1 MGCFFMD
8 VTGFDFSNS
17 LLAMHGRCVAASAC
31 QKCHKCFGCKKLVDA
46 VIAPDDVR
54 LMWLHSQRTL
64 IPPLQ
69 SCEKRMRVQC
79 HFIHSFGLVSLHVVF
94 VFALM

>member
-1 MGCFFMD
+1 MD

-46 VIAPDDVR
+46 VIAPDEVR

-64 IPPLQ
+64 ISPLQ

-79 HFIHSFGLVSLHVVF
+79 VTSFIHL
-94 VFALM
+94 ALSVYMWFLFLL

>member
-1 MGCFFMD
+1 MD
-8 VTGFDFSNS
+8 VIGFDFSNS

-64 IPPLQ
+64 IPHC
-69 SCEKRMRVQC
+69 SRARKGCVC
-79 HFIHSFGLVSLHVVF
+79 SVISFIHLALSVYMSFLFL
-94 VFALM
+94 L